1 MKKTPFKMLA
11 VAAVVLMLWGGL
23 QARET
28 APEPDPEL
36 LEFLG
41 TFEKDGYSGID
52 PYLSGKPV
60 HPEERAPDGGEKKK
74 ERSLQRKETAGQKE
88 STDE

>member
-1 MKKTPFKMLA
+1 MKKTPFEMLA
-11 VAAVVLMLWGGL
+11 VAAVILMLCGGL
-23 QARET
+23 QAREA

-60 HPEERAPDGGEKKK
+60 HPGERASDGVEKKK
-74 ERSLQRKETAGQKE
+74 ERSPQRKETTGQKE
-88 STDE
+88 SADE